1 MCENCHNRTDVPQ
14 QSPLFD
20 HLVGAR
26 EQRGGH
32 VEAER
37 LGGREIN
44 DEIEFGR
51 LLNRDIAGLGAAQ
64 NLVDQFGS
72 AMELPMDRPQLSAL
86 DRRPILTIGKA

>member
-1 MCENCHNRTDVPQ
+1 MREVVTTELTYRSRAPF
-14 QSPLFD
+14 FD

-72 AMELPMDRPQLSAL
+72 AMELSRVV
-86 DRRPILTIGKA
+86 